1 MTKILYGVCGEGL
14 GHASRSRILIR
25 YLKKQRHEIYIVAG
39 GKAYEFLS
47 KEFTDITKIESARL
61 FYQKNQVRLLPSII
75 SMVYRTLIGSVP
87 SFFRVRH
94 LIREFK
100 PNVVITDGDPIC
112 HYAAR
117 LTKGIKRISIDNP
130 EALIYRKYPVAFNE
144 ILAWFTLYA
153 AVTLGVFGAEKH
165 LVYDFFDEPSSD
177 KRVMFLKP
185 LIQDGILRQKPGYG
199 NHVFVYQTIDAGED
213 LLELLKTFDETFII
227 YGCNKTQSDGNLVF
241 KQFNE
246 DEFYHDIAQAKAVI
260 TNGGFTVISEALYL
274 KKPVFCLPINN
285 QFEQILN
292 GKFVEKLGA
301 GISSIRVNREKLNV
315 FFDNLD
321 QYKKNLMLYTPGNQQ
336 ETLKQIEEEILSMIS
351 HSSNCK

>member
-1 MTKILYGVCGEGL
+1 MVKILYGVCGEGL

-39 GKAYEFLS
+39 GKAYAFLS
-47 KEFTDITKIESARL
+47 KEFRDITEIESARL
-61 FYQKNQVRLLPSII
+61 FYQNNQVRLLPSII
-75 SMVYRTLIGSVP
+75 SMVYRTLIGSIP
-87 SFFRVRH
+87 SLFRVHR

-100 PNVVITDGDPIC
+100 PDVVITDGDPIC

-130 EALIYRKYPVAFNE
+130 QALIYRKYPVSPCE
-144 ILAWFTLYA
+144 IPAWFMLRV

-177 KRVMFLKP
+177 ERVMFLKP
-185 LIQDGILRQKPGYG
+185 LIQEGILRQKPLYG
-199 NHVFVYQTIDAGED
+199 NHIFVYQTINAGEE

-227 YGCNKTQSDGNLVF
+227 YGSDKIQTDTNLVF

-246 DEFYHDIAQAKAVI
+246 DEFYHDIAHAKAVI

-274 KKPVFCLPINN
+274 KKPVYILPIKN

-292 GKFVEKLGA
+292 GKFVQQLDVGVSYLYAHEKTL
-301 GISSIRVNREKLNV
+301 RDFLN
-315 FFDNLD
+315 DLN
-321 QYKKNLMLYTPGNQQ
+321 QYRKNLKTYDPGNQ
-336 ETLKQIEEEILSMIS
+336 ETTLRQITKEITKLLSE
-351 HSSNCK
+351 SSQS

>member
-1 MTKILYGVCGEGL
+1 MVKILYGVCGEGL
-14 GHASRSRILIR
+14 GHASRSRILIH
-25 YLKKQRHEIYIVAG
+25 YLKKQGHEIYIVAG
-39 GKAYEFLS
+39 GKAYAFLS
-47 KEFTDITKIESARL
+47 KEFTDITEIESARL
-61 FYQKNQVRLLPSII
+61 FYQNNQVRLLPSII
-75 SMVYRTLIGSVP
+75 SMGYRTLIGSIP
-87 SFFRVRH
+87 SFFRVRR

-100 PNVVITDGDPIC
+100 PDAVITDGDPIC

-130 EALIYRKYPVAFNE
+130 QALIYRKYPIFLRE
-144 ILAWFTLYA
+144 IPAWFMLRV

-177 KRVMFLKP
+177 KRVRFLKP
-185 LIQDGILRQKPGYG
+185 LIQDGILRQKPRYG
-199 NHVFVYQTIDAGED
+199 NHVFVYQTINAGEE
-213 LLELLKTFDETFII
+213 LLELLKTFDETCII
-227 YGCNKTQSDGNLVF
+227 YGCDKTQTDWNLVF

-260 TNGGFTVISEALYL
+260 TNGGFTVISEALCL
-274 KKPVFCLPINN
+274 KKPVFCFPIYN

-301 GISSIRVNREKLNV
+301 GISSIRLSREKLNV

-321 QYKKNLMLYTPGNQQ
+321 QYKKNLEQYNPGDQQ
-336 ETLKQIEEEILSMIS
+336 ETLKQIEREILTLIS
-351 HSSNCK
+351 GSSNR